1 MVSALW
7 EACSEGNLDNVLG
20 LLNDGSAV
28 DLEIRDHNGVTPL
41 IEAVKNGHVEVV
53 RVLLDRGADPSFSS
67 TQTRPEQFTSDS
79 AILEMI
85 SAAQNKYTASGVPA
99 HDQGYPHDQNGDPS
113 KRYYPIPPGPYGYY
127 PNMRP
132 PTMPDG
138 SPVYYQHPSMQ
149 LPDNGGLGNLPPPEV
164 ARFIPCRY
172 YPACR
177 YGASCMFA
185 HPQAPYY
192 PGPPPPPSQ
201 YPAPYDP
208 MTQQPYTPNYYSV
221 PPPSFHPPGPV
232 PSHMNTVSPPSGP
245 IHTPPHPPMVHARTG
260 SEALSPVQV
269 PFSPSSAPPP
279 VPYGPMSP
287 VSPSYAQQGHA
298 PLPLSIPALPPPH
311 QPPATAGPQSPQSV
325 YPNGPVSA
333 PPFAVRQD
341 VIPPYQRQPLGPHP
355 PFVES
360 NNGPKSPSSHPQ
372 ADGYGNGPLFRQ
384 GMTHNRRGSMRRGS
398 FGGRKPA
405 CLFYPSGRCRN
416 GDDCRF
422 PHVLSDTQLPQPVN
436 FPARGIRPRDGANGI
451 GTIEEKFANMAVRE
465 EAPRRNGT
473 AASSRSQ
480 STDNGS
486 RSRGI
491 KSNGPRVDRK
501 PPVRQR
507 VPNAD
512 EFPVLGGSTTPPSRS
527 SVNGGPPVNGH
538 VGPTA
543 AQVLQAPPPFRRE
556 STKDATTRSA
566 SPEQYAPKSSQ
577 KLTSPVQESQPV
589 PQVNG
594 VHHNG
599 APSDAISMKLPV
611 SFAAAATSVPEAA
624 REVSVSA

>member
-7 EACSEGNLDNVLG
+7 EACSGGNLDIVLG

-28 DLEIRDHNGVTPL
+28 DLEIKDSNGVTPL
-41 IEAVKNGHVEVV
+41 IEATRNGHVEIVKI
-53 RVLLDRGADPSFSS
+53 LLDRGANPSFSS
-67 TQTRPEQFTSDS
+67 THTRPEQYTSDP
-79 AILEMI
+79 AILDMI
-85 SAAQNKYTASGVPA
+85 NAALNKFSPNGVPA
-99 HDQGYPHDQNGDPS
+99 HDQAYAHDPNADPT
-113 KRYYPIPPGPYGYY
+113 KRYYPVPPAPYGYY
-127 PNMRP
+127 PSMRP

-138 SPVYYQHPSMQ
+138 SPVYYQQPPVP
-149 LPDNGGLGNLPPPEV
+149 LGDNGGLGNLPPPEI

-177 YGASCMFA
+177 YGTSCMFA

-192 PGPPPPPSQ
+192 PGPPPPSQ

-208 MTQQPYTPNYYSV
+208 MTQQSYSPNYYSV

-232 PSHMNTVSPPSGP
+232 PPHMNSVSPPSGP
-245 IHTPPHPPMVHARTG
+245 IATPPHPPMVHTRTG
-260 SEALSPVQV
+260 SEVLSPVQL

-287 VSPSYAQQGHA
+287 VSPYAQQGHA

-311 QPPATAGPQSPQSV
+311 QPPATAGPQSPPSA

-333 PPFAVRQD
+333 PPFAGQQNVL
-341 VIPPYQRQPLGPHP
+341 PYPRQPLIPHA
-355 PFVES
+355 PFAES
-360 NNGPKSPSSHPQ
+360 NNGPKPNPGQ
-372 ADGYGNGPLFRQ
+372 RQPDGYPTGPVFRH
-384 GMTHNRRGSMRRGS
+384 GMNHNRRGNLRRGS
-398 FGGRKPA
+398 FGGRKPP

-422 PHVLSDTQLPQPVN
+422 PHVLSDASLPQAPHY
-436 FPARGIRPRDGANGI
+436 PARGMRPRDANGI
-451 GTIEEKFANMAVRE
+451 NTIEEKFANMAVRDD
-465 EAPRRNGT
+465 APRRNGT

-486 RSRGI
+486 RSRGM
-491 KSNGPRVDRK
+491 KANGPRLDKRN
-501 PPVRQR
+501 PIRQR

-527 SVNGGPPVNGH
+527 STNGGPPINGYA
-538 VGPTA
+538 GPTA
-543 AQVLQAPPPFRRE
+543 AQVLQAPPPFRKD
-556 STKDATTRSA
+556 STKDVTPRSV
-566 SPEQYAPKSSQ
+566 SPEQSIPKSSQ
-577 KLTSPVQESQPV
+577 DNQPV
-589 PQVNG
+589 NHVNG
-594 VHHNG
+594 IHSNG
-599 APSDAISMKLPV
+599 APPDVSCTKLPV
-611 SFAAAATSVPEAA
+611 SFAAAATSAPETA